1 MTNIRNFAIVAHIDH
16 GKSTLADRLM
26 ELTGTVAKRDL
37 KEQMLDSNPIE
48 RERGITI
55 KLAPVRMIY
64 KIRNSK
70 HEIRNNDQNSNS
82 QKIKSFEFRNSDF
95 GFADSEYILNLIDTP
110 GHVDF
115 SYEVSRSLAA
125 CEGVIL
131 LVDATQGVQ
140 AQTLAHYN
148 QAKKLGLVIIPV
160 VNKIDVGTAEI
171 HKSVLQM
178 QQIFGF
184 SPEDIL
190 KVSAKTGEG
199 VTELLSAIIQQIPN
213 PKSQIPNQTRAL
225 VFNSNYDIHLGVVAW
240 IRLFDGEIKIGDKLL
255 LLGTKTWIKV
265 IEVGVFAPQRKIIE
279 KLSAGEVGYIV
290 TSLKDISLLTV
301 GDTISNDE
309 KTSVLPGYSPIMPV
323 VFMSF
328 YPTDGAEINLMRDAL
343 EKLKM
348 TDSALTYFPE
358 HSPALGNGFRIGA
371 LGLLH
376 TDIIQ
381 ERLEREFG
389 LTLIACAPS
398 VAYELLTI
406 NNKLITISKAGDLP
420 DPSQIKELREP
431 MIRLSVFVSDEF
443 IGPVIQLCQSCRAQL
458 QDMTYIGTQVS
469 LVYQMPFAEMLREF
483 YDRLKSVSSGYAT
496 IDYEFI
502 GFVASDLVRLDIL
515 VNTERVDAFSQI
527 VPRVNVNFIGKN
539 LVDKLRQA
547 IPRQQ
552 YEVAIQAAIG
562 GKIVARADIK
572 AYRKDVIAKLSGG
585 DQTRKD
591 KLLKIQKKGKARMK
605 SVGRIEIPQEA
616 FLMVLK
622 V

>member
-1 MTNIRNFAIVAHIDH
+1 MNIRNFAIVAHIDH

-26 ELTGTVAKRDL
+26 EYTGTVSKRDL

-64 KIRNSK
+64 K
-70 HEIRNNDQNSNS
+70 
-82 QKIKSFEFRNSDF
+82 EF
-95 GFADSEYILNLIDTP
+95 ILNLIDTP

-171 HKSVLQM
+171 TKAISQM

-184 SPEDIL
+184 DTEEII
-190 KVSAKTGEG
+190 KVSAKTGTG
-199 VTELLSAIIQQIPN
+199 VSEFLTTIINKIPYPTTHN
-213 PKSQIPNQTRAL
+213 SQHTRAP
-225 VFNSNYDIHLGVVAW
+225 VFNSNYDTHLGVVAW
-240 IRLFDGEIKIGDKLL
+240 VRMIDGEIKIGDKLV
-255 LLGTKTWIKV
+255 LLGTKTWTKV
-265 IEVGVFAPQRKIIE
+265 IEIGIFAPERKIID

-301 GDTISNDE
+301 GDTIASD
-309 KTSVLPGYSPIMPV
+309 TSAIMLPGYSPIKPV

-343 EKLKM
+343 GKLKM
-348 TDSALTYFPE
+348 TDSALTYIAE
-358 HSPALGNGFRIGA
+358 HSPALGNGFRVGA

-406 NNKLITISKAGDLP
+406 NNRLITISKAGDLP
-420 DPSQIKELREP
+420 DPSQIKEIREP
-431 MIRLSVFVSDEF
+431 MIRLSVFTPSDYV
-443 IGPVIQLCQSCRAQL
+443 GPVIQLCQGSRAEL
-458 QDMTYIGTQVS
+458 LDMTYAGTQVS
-469 LVYQMPFAEMLREF
+469 LVYQMPFAELIREF

-496 IDYEFI
+496 IDYEVL
-502 GFVASDLVRLDIL
+502 GFKSSDLVRLDVL

-527 VPRVNVNFIGKN
+527 VPRENATIIGKN
-539 LVDKLRQA
+539 LVDKLHTA

-552 YEVAIQAAIG
+552 YEVVIQAAVG
-562 GKIVARADIK
+562 AKIVARADIK

-605 SVGRIEIPQEA
+605 SVGRVEIPQEA

>member
-1 MTNIRNFAIVAHIDH
+1 MKGRGKNMLNIRNFAIVAHIDH

-26 ELTGTVAKRDL
+26 EYTGTVSKRDL

-64 KIRNSK
+64 KN
-70 HEIRNNDQNSNS
+70 
-82 QKIKSFEFRNSDF
+82 
-95 GFADSEYILNLIDTP
+95 YILNLIDTP

-148 QAKKLGLVIIPV
+148 QAKKLNLVIIPV
-160 VNKIDVGTAEI
+160 VNKIDIGTAETQ
-171 HKSVLQM
+171 KVVSQM
-178 QQIFGF
+178 HDIFGF
-184 SPEDIL
+184 SESEIL
-190 KVSAKTGEG
+190 KVSAKTGAG
-199 VTELLSAIIQQIPN
+199 VDALINQIILQIPA
-213 PKSQIPNQTRAL
+213 PSTQPLALSTTRAL
-225 VFNSNYDIHLGVVAW
+225 VFNSNYDTHLGVVAW
-240 IRLFDGEIKIGDKLL
+240 IRMIDGEIKVGDKLL
-255 LLGTKTWIKV
+255 LLGTSTWTKV
-265 IEVGVFAPQRKIIE
+265 IEVGVFAPQRKIIN
-279 KLSAGEVGYIV
+279 KLSAGEVGYVV
-290 TSLKDISLLTV
+290 TSLKDISLLNV
-301 GDTISNDE
+301 GDTLSNQL
-309 KTSVLPGYSPIMPV
+309 TNNPLPGYSPIKPV

-343 EKLKM
+343 GKLKM
-348 TDSALTYFPE
+348 TDSALTYTAE
-358 HSPALGNGFRIGA
+358 HSPALGNGFRVGA

-398 VAYELLTI
+398 VAYEIITTGD
-406 NNKLITISKAGDLP
+406 KLINISKAGDLP
-420 DPSQIKELREP
+420 DPSQIKEIREP
-431 MIRLSVFVSDEF
+431 MIRLSVFTPSDYV
-443 IGPVIQLCQSCRAQL
+443 GPVIQLCQGSRAEL
-458 QDMTYIGTQVS
+458 LDMTYAGTQVS
-469 LVYQMPFAEMLREF
+469 LIYQMPFAELIREF

-496 IDYEFI
+496 IDYEI
-502 GFVASDLVRLDIL
+502 LGFRASDLVRLDIL
-515 VNTERVDAFSQI
+515 VNSERVDAFSQI
-527 VPRVNVNFIGKN
+527 VPRVSVTIIGKN
-539 LVDKLRQA
+539 LVDKLHEA

-562 GKIVARADIK
+562 AKIVARADIK

>member
-1 MTNIRNFAIVAHIDH
+1 MNIRNFAIVAHIDH

-26 ELTGTVAKRDL
+26 EYTGTVSKRDL

-55 KLAPVRMIY
+55 KLAPVRMMY
-64 KIRNSK
+64 KTSNP
-70 HEIRNNDQNSNS
+70 NDQIPMKSQNPNSN
-82 QKIKSFEFRNSDF
+82 IPR
-95 GFADSEYILNLIDTP
+95 EYILNLIDTP

-148 QAKKLGLVIIPV
+148 QAKKLNLVIIPV
-160 VNKIDVGTAEI
+160 VNKIDIGIAETQKVI
-171 HKSVLQM
+171 TQM
-178 QQIFGF
+178 HDIFGF
-184 SPEDIL
+184 SESEIL
-190 KVSAKTGEG
+190 KVSAKTGVG
-199 VTELLSAIIQQIPN
+199 VDTLINQIIEKIPE
-213 PKSQIPNQTRAL
+213 PSDKVTSDRVTRAL
-225 VFNSNYDIHLGVVAW
+225 VFNSNYDTHLGVVAW
-240 IRLFDGEIKIGDKLL
+240 IRMIDGEISVGDKVL
-255 LLGTKTWIKV
+255 LLGTKTWTKV
-265 IEVGVFAPQRKIIE
+265 IEVGVFSPMRKIID
-279 KLSAGEVGYIV
+279 KLTAGEVGYIV

-301 GDTISNDE
+301 GDTIAGDVSA
-309 KTSVLPGYSPIMPV
+309 TMLPGYSPIKPV

-343 EKLKM
+343 GKLKM
-348 TDSALTYFPE
+348 TDSALTYTAE
-358 HSPALGNGFRIGA
+358 HSPALGNGFRVGA

-398 VAYELLTI
+398 VAYEILTT
-406 NNKLITISKAGDLP
+406 NNKLINISKAGDLP
-420 DPSQIKELREP
+420 DPSQIKEIREP
-431 MIRLSVFVSDEF
+431 MIRLSVFTPNEYV
-443 IGPVIQLCQSCRAQL
+443 GPVIQLCQGSRAEL
-458 QDMTYIGTQVS
+458 LDMSYAGSQVS
-469 LVYQMPFAEMLREF
+469 LIYQMPFAELIREF

-496 IDYEFI
+496 IDYEI
-502 GFVASDLVRLDIL
+502 LGFKSSDLVRLDIL

-527 VPRVNVNFIGKN
+527 VPRVSVNTIGKN
-539 LVDKLRQA
+539 LVDKLHEA

-552 YEVAIQAAIG
+552 YEVAIQAAVG
-562 GKIVARADIK
+562 AKIVARADIK

>member
-1 MTNIRNFAIVAHIDH
+1 MNIRNFCIVAHIDH

-26 ELTGTVAKRDL
+26 EYTGTVSKREL

-64 KIRNSK
+64 K
-70 HEIRNNDQNSNS
+70 
-82 QKIKSFEFRNSDF
+82 EF
-95 GFADSEYILNLIDTP
+95 ILNLIDTP

-171 HKSVLQM
+171 TKTISQM

-184 SPEDIL
+184 DPEEII
-190 KVSAKTGEG
+190 KVSAKTGTG
-199 VTELLSAIIQQIPN
+199 VSELLTTIIRKVPYPTTHN
-213 PKSQIPNQTRAL
+213 PRHTRAL
-225 VFNSNYDIHLGVVAW
+225 VFNSNYDTHLGVVAW
-240 IRLFDGEIKIGDKLL
+240 VRMIDGEIKIGDKLL
-255 LLGTKTWIKV
+255 LLGTKTWTKV
-265 IEVGVFAPQRKIIE
+265 IEIGIFAPERKIID

-301 GDTISNDE
+301 GDTIASDADA
-309 KTSVLPGYSPIMPV
+309 SMLPGYSPIKPV

-343 EKLKM
+343 GKLKM
-348 TDSALTYFPE
+348 TDSALTYTAE
-358 HSPALGNGFRIGA
+358 HSPALGNGFRVGA

-398 VAYELLTI
+398 VAYELLTTS
-406 NNKLITISKAGDLP
+406 NELKTISKAGDLP
-420 DPSQIKELREP
+420 DPSQIREIREP
-431 MIRLSVFVSDEF
+431 MIRLSVFTPSDYV
-443 IGPVIQLCQSCRAQL
+443 GPVIQLCQSSRAEL
-458 QDMTYIGTQVS
+458 LDMTYAGTQVS
-469 LVYQMPFAEMLREF
+469 LVYQMPFAELIREF

-496 IDYEFI
+496 IDYEVL
-502 GFVASDLVRLDIL
+502 GFKSSDLVRLDVL

-527 VPRVNVNFIGKN
+527 VPRENATIIGKN
-539 LVDKLRQA
+539 LVDKLHTA

-552 YEVAIQAAIG
+552 YEVAIQAAVG
-562 GKIVARADIK
+562 AKIVARADIK

-605 SVGRIEIPQEA
+605 SVGRVEIPQEA